1 MSKSISRVLYWTVI
15 YLRYAF
21 LHTSSHPVRRRA
33 SLTLIGVLHQV
44 GFTRLQGLPCTG
56 ELLPRLFIL
65 TNSGILSRGYIGG
78 ISFCCT
84 FLRVASTG
92 SYPAPCSVMLGLSSF
107 GALLLPPATV
117 WSTHDV
123 YDSRLFELCQLNKGS
138 FFKDLS

>member
-1 MSKSISRVLYWTVI
+1 MSKSISRVLYLTVI
-15 YLRYAF
+15 YLRCTF
-21 LHTSSHPVRRRA
+21 LHTSSHLQETPSR
-33 SLTLIGVLHQV
+33 LNLPYTVLHRM
-44 GFTRLQGLPCTG
+44 GFTRQCGLPHYG
-56 ELLPRLFIL
+56 ELLPRLFTL
-65 TNSGILSRGYIGG
+65 TAKCGG

-92 SYPAPCSVMLGLSSF
+92 SYPAPCSVMLGLSSY